1 MTINK
6 RKIQRFNK
14 GGFTISLDFYSIPM
28 LSDIFVLTWFMCFS
42 HERFTSISKPKNLV
56 TFSLSM
62 TILFFKKD
70 SGSLKNIK
78 NYSLLRL
85 GEIENILRLLNLAII
100 YLLRDISL
108 CSQFISE
115 RRSSTFILERKK
127 LVSSA
132 NMAGNMTGKKVKF
145 V

>member
-1 MTINK
+1 
-6 RKIQRFNK
+6 
-14 GGFTISLDFYSIPM
+14 
-28 LSDIFVLTWFMCFS
+28 
-42 HERFTSISKPKNLV
+42 
-56 TFSLSM
+56 M

-85 GEIENILRLLNLAII
+85 AEVENILRLLNLAII

-108 CSQFISE
+108 SSQFISE
-115 RRSSTFILERKK
+115 RSSSTFILERKK

>member
-1 MTINK
+1 
-6 RKIQRFNK
+6 
-14 GGFTISLDFYSIPM
+14 
-28 LSDIFVLTWFMCFS
+28 
-42 HERFTSISKPKNLV
+42 
-56 TFSLSM
+56 M

-108 CSQFISE
+108 SSQFISE
-115 RRSSTFILERKK
+115 RRSSTFILERNK

-132 NMAGNMTGKKVKF
+132 NMAGNMTGKKAKF

>member
-1 MTINK
+1 
-6 RKIQRFNK
+6 
-14 GGFTISLDFYSIPM
+14 
-28 LSDIFVLTWFMCFS
+28 
-42 HERFTSISKPKNLV
+42 
-56 TFSLSM
+56 M

-108 CSQFISE
+108 SSQFISE
-115 RRSSTFILERKK
+115 RRSSTFILERNK

-132 NMAGNMTGKKVKF
+132 NMVGNMTGKKVKF